1 MMGKPKTFEEAQ
13 EQFNA
18 AKEALK
24 TAKEELREFMA
35 ENKIKKGA
43 TPEDPKILK
52 KFESLTKKVETS
64 RETAEGLKEALKELK
79 PKKNRETKYAY
90 PEGMSDKDKKKFRA
104 AQRRAAKGEKA
115 PKEPKEK
122 GTGDGAEKTK
132 KPLKKK
138 TQETEED

>member
-1 MMGKPKTFEEAQ
+1 
-13 EQFNA
+13 
-18 AKEALK
+18 
-24 TAKEELREFMA
+24 MA

-64 RETAEGLKEALKELK
+64 REVAEGLKEALKELK

-115 PKEPKEK
+115 PKEKE
-122 GTGDGAEKTK
+122 TGDGEAKTK

>member
-1 MMGKPKTFEEAQ
+1 MGKPKTFEEAQ
-13 EQFNA
+13 EQFGDA
-18 AKEALK
+18 REALK
-24 TAKEELREFMA
+24 AAKDELREFMA

-52 KFESLTKKVETS
+52 KFESLTQKVDAA
-64 RETAEGLKEALKELK
+64 REKAEGLKEAIKELK

-104 AQRRAAKGEKA
+104 AQRRAAKGG
-115 PKEPKEK
+115 EPKAKKEK
-122 GTGDGAEKTK
+122 ESDEGETKAK

-138 TQETEED
+138 TQDSEED

>member
-1 MMGKPKTFEEAQ
+1 MGKPKTFEEAQ
-13 EQFNA
+13 EQFTA

-24 TAKEELREFMA
+24 AAKEELREFMA

-52 KFESLTKKVETS
+52 KFESLTKKVETA
-64 RETAEGLKEALKELK
+64 RETAEGLKESLKELK
-79 PKKNRETKYAY
+79 PKKTRETKYAY

-115 PKEPKEK
+115 PKEKE
-122 GTGDGAEKTK
+122 TGDGEAKTK

>member
-1 MMGKPKTFEEAQ
+1 MGKPKTFEEAQ
-13 EQFNA
+13 EQFTA

-24 TAKEELREFMA
+24 AAKEELREFMA

-52 KFESLTKKVETS
+52 KFESLTKNVETA
-64 RETAEGLKEALKELK
+64 RETAECLKESLKELK
-79 PKKNRETKYAY
+79 PKKTRETKYAY

-115 PKEPKEK
+115 PKEKE
-122 GTGDGAEKTK
+122 TGDGEPKAK